1 MRLGAHNSRNARK
14 GVRGRL
20 PTRADEA
27 GRSALHK
34 CTRMPRGVNQSR
46 AGRIPANFMEVKSMT
61 ATQVAHIWRV
71 LLELNGLKDFE
82 VEIREVEQPEKEE
95 SEERSAAS

>member
-27 GRSALHK
+27 GRNALHR

-46 AGRIPANFMEVKSMT
+46 AGRIPANFMGVKPMT
-61 ATQVAHIWRV
+61 ETQAAHIWRV
-71 LLELNGLKDFE
+71 LLELSGLKDFE
-82 VEIREVEQPEKEE
+82 VEIRKAEQPEMEE
-95 SEERSAAS
+95 SEERSEAS